1 MKTYEVTISI
11 KSHITY
17 WVEAEDKNAAEHLAA
32 QEYIDDW
39 TDSEIID
46 YWQVSSIKVS
56 KNEQ

>member
-32 QEYIDDW
+32 QEYVEDW

-46 YWQVSSIKVS
+46 YWKVSSIKVS

>member
-11 KSHITY
+11 KSHISY
-17 WVEAEDKNAAEHLAA
+17 FIEAEDKNAAEHLAA
-32 QEYIDDW
+32 HEYMEDW

-46 YWQVSSIKVS
+46 YWRVSSIKVC

>member
-39 TDSEIID
+39 TDSEILD
-46 YWQVSSIKVS
+46 YWKVSSIKVS
-56 KNEQ
+56 KHEQ